1 MQRGHFGLALLGTC
15 LRLFAQVPS
24 DGESSPTTLPAWANE
39 ETVRSMCDAKIRWYF
54 DRLDKAYQFTPKQR
68 EQVTA
73 LLNELKEEQIPI
85 TIATAQ
91 ERMEIAGK
99 LRAHMEAVRG
109 HRRPQD
115 VLPED
120 FWALKR
126 RIREINASGPLFYSE
141 NVLSKIEGLL
151 PEMQVTVGRARS
163 AIETQALY
171 LGPTVM
177 FRDGE
182 GAGRLVGVDDGWLEF
197 VKRFCEVFDLDEA
210 QQASAF
216 SILRELLL
224 RRDEHLS
231 RHADFMDRLMSGE
244 PMEKEVAELLK
255 SLWSELR
262 ARLDRIPLDSQV
274 AVVRNASPR
283 RNTATRP
290 SDFVAWERPTAASRP
305 SATTQNPSMAPQ
317 GTPTKPSASSRPAR

>member
-1 MQRGHFGLALLGTC
+1 
-15 LRLFAQVPS
+15 
-24 DGESSPTTLPAWANE
+24 
-39 ETVRSMCDAKIRWYF
+39 MCDAKIRWYL

-99 LRAHMEAVRG
+99 LKAHMEAVRG

-126 RIREINASGPLFYSE
+126 RIREINASGPLFYSD
-141 NVLSKIEGLL
+141 NVLPKIEGLL
-151 PEMQVTVGRARS
+151 PEMQVTAGRARS
-163 AIETQALY
+163 AVETQAMY
-171 LGPTVM
+171 PGPMVM
-177 FRDGE
+177 LRNGE
-182 GAGRLVGVDDGWLEF
+182 GPARLVGADDGWLEF
-197 VKRFCEVFDLDEA
+197 VKQFCEVFDLDEA

-216 SILRELLL
+216 SILRELVL

-231 RHADFMDRLMSGE
+231 RHAGFMDRLLSGE
-244 PMEKEVAELLK
+244 PVEKEDSESLR

-274 AVVRNASPR
+274 AVVRNSSPR
-283 RNTATRP
+283 RKTATRP

-305 SATTQNPSMAPQ
+305 SATTQNASMAPR
-317 GTPTKPSASSRPAR
+317 GKPNEPSASSSPAW